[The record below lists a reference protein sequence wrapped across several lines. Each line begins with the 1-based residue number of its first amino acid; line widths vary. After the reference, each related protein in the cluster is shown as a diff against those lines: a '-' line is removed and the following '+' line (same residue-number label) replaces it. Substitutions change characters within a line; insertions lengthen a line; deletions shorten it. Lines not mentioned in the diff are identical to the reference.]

1 MNLSLLIDVTSIA
14 VGTAIIAGVIGIL
27 INIIYL
33 GVRQQ
38 EHRQAAFVTVLG
50 LASWCAIM
58 LYLSTWGNITPPT
71 KELITERDFWG
82 SISAPILTLAPIL
95 GFFWLRRRN
104 AALHALTDDLNMRL
118 LVGAQAYRMTGVIFL
133 LFALSGPMPALIGI
147 PTGISAF
154 LVGLLGI
161 GLAIFYR
168 PHSPRWRTYSGWWNW
183 FGLGYF
189 SYAII
194 LCLLCVAQVI
204 NLDPDPI
211 PIFFYPIAFIGSFGV
226 PFSVILHFI
235 FHSKLK
241 AVT

>member
-33 GVRQQ
+33 GVRQP
-38 EHRQAAFVTVLG
+38 EHRATAFVTVLG
-50 LASWCAIM
+50 LTSWCTIM

-95 GFFWLRRRN
+95 GFFWLRSRN
-104 AALHALTDDLNMRL
+104 KALHALTDDLNMRL

-154 LVGLLGI
+154 LVGLLGV

-168 PHSPRWRTYSGWWNW
+168 PQSQRWRRYSDWWNW

-235 FHSKLK
+235 FHSRLK
-241 AVT
+241 AIA